1 MEPCEWILRWIW
13 HVMKPVTTSSDCLIS
28 VGDEKYKIFLSRDW
42 MIKKIATKVIN
53 ATVVKNI
60 ILFLT
65 FDESI

>member
-1 MEPCEWILRWIW
+1 
-13 HVMKPVTTSSDCLIS
+13 
-28 VGDEKYKIFLSRDW
+28 
-42 MIKKIATKVIN
+42 MIKKIATKVIK